1 MKKKPLIILI
11 AGAVAAALFF
21 TLSAAASGPSSLAA
35 TSTRW
40 PTVTRH
46 PSDTRWPTATRRMTS
61 TRGPSATRTPT
72 KTRSPSKT
80 SRVTSTRWPTKPP
93 TATHTRWP
101 SRTPSPTR
109 TRYLSPTRTP
119 TLPAGWQE
127 YQNTIAGF
135 KFFYPGDAAITYE
148 EPNHVQIYMS
158 ITPGTNLVSKYL
170 EQVVSQY
177 DGACNSAF
185 GGTTIGMETING
197 YAFLHEEGRDQGA
210 GQIHEWVSYSTV
222 QGTSCISFNF
232 ILHSG
237 NPDNYDPPVPLFD
250 KAAESAVFMQI
261 MNTFSMLPATATPTN
276 SPTSSASLGP
286 YGVVFVKSNDVL
298 NIRSGAGT
306 GFPIVGMFSF
316 EEAGVYRTGPSTLAG
331 GATWV
336 QVQNPTGGT
345 GWVNSYYLTEVVAG
359 TTFCSDSRIASLIA
373 QLRQAVNASNGTLFA
388 SLVSPVRGVDV
399 RLWHYHA
406 PVHYTQAQAAGVF
419 TSATQQN
426 WGAGPSGIDTIGTF
440 AAVIQPKLAD
450 LLNASYESYCNDPKA
465 ASMFYQ
471 PWPFEYTNFNY
482 YSLFKPGTPGIDLDY
497 RQWMIGVDY
506 VNGQPYLVS
515 FIHIIWEP

>member
-21 TLSAAASGPSSLAA
+21 TLSAAASESSPLAA

-40 PTVTRH
+40 PTVTRR

-80 SRVTSTRWPTKPP
+80 SRVTSTRWPTKAP

-101 SRTPSPTR
+101 SRTP
-109 TRYLSPTRTP
+109 SPTRTP

-127 YQNTIAGF
+127 YQNTITGF
-135 KFFYPGDAAITYE
+135 EFSYPGDAAITYE

-170 EQVVSQY
+170 EQAVSQY
-177 DGACNSAF
+177 DGTCNSAF

-210 GQIHEWVSYSTV
+210 GQIREWVSYSTI

-261 MNTFSMLPATATPTN
+261 MNTFSMLPATATPTS

-359 TTFCSDSRIASLIA
+359 STFCGDSRISSLIA
-373 QLRQAVNASNGTLFA
+373 QLRQAANASNGTLFA
-388 SLVSPVRGVDV
+388 SLVSPAHGVDV

-406 PVHYTQAQAAGVF
+406 PIHFSPSQAAGVF
-419 TSATQQN
+419 SNTTQYN

-440 AAVIQPKLAD
+440 ADVIQPKLAD

-471 PWPFEYTNFNY
+471 PWPSEYVNFNF

-515 FIHIIWEP
+515 FIHIVWEP